1 GSACSSGSLSPSHV
15 LRAMGL
21 PEGRVGSAIRFSLG
35 RGNTLEEIEYTVARL
50 EEIVARV
57 RAVASSAEGGARE
70 TRPFEEV
77 P

>member
-35 RGNTLEEIEYTVARL
+35 RDNTLEEIEYTVTRL

-57 RAVASSAEGGARE
+57 RAVASPGEEGE
-70 TRPFEEV
+70 TETLPFEDV